1 MTPRGYSAGTVTI
14 TENLL
19 KRKWSIVILRH
30 LSNGLTDPA
39 SIFKVE
45 PELTPVAMN
54 ERLRTMQR
62 YGLIVRH
69 PRRASVKA
77 IEYRLTDRGLKILQ
91 LLTLIE
97 QLDDLPTLNEIVLQ
111 GTRPEAPAEA
121 GVPRPSSLPKR
132 SRRDPRPAGESFAQ
146 TPLVAQ

>member
-30 LSNGLTDPA
+30 LSNGLTDAA
-39 SIFKVE
+39 SIFKAE
-45 PELTPVAMN
+45 TELPTAAMN

-77 IEYRLTDRGLKILQ
+77 IEYRLTDRGHKILR

-97 QLDDLPTLNEIVLQ
+97 QLDELPTLNDIVLKR
-111 GTRPEAPAEA
+111 TRTDTPAA
-121 GVPRPSSLPKR
+121 VRAPRPSALQKR
-132 SRRDPRPAGESFAQ
+132 TRQVTRPAGESAAQ
-146 TPLVAQ
+146 LPLVAK